1 MKMNIYNRSIH
12 EHSRCLLMSDS
23 SLFIIIIFLLPYCNT
38 AEYTVCPQYK
48 NQSQGQ
54 VKSEITDDNG
64 DYSTSQ
70 VYQKSSGSKQ
80 LILILQRF
88 FSMVFL
94 KVLFSFYIYSQFWS
108 IVVKQESIWCRRL
121 FL

>member
-1 MKMNIYNRSIH
+1 MNIYNRSIH

-80 LILILQRF
+80 SWFFKDSSPWF
-88 FSMVFL
+88 FSKFFS
-94 KVLFSFYIYSQFWS
+94 LFIFILNSGP
-108 IVVKQESIWCRRL
+108 L
-121 FL
+121 